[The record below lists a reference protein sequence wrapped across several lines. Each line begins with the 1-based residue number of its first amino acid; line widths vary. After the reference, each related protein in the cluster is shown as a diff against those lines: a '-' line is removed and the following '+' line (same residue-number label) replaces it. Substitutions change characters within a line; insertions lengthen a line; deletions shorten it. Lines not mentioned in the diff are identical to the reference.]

1 MKSTIA
7 LALLLLTTTT
17 VMGEYAKTKFYKAGF
32 QQTPKV
38 VIDTSTDKLFD
49 GALANTLFYSAGDSA
64 DTLYAWKINWD
75 IPSNSSTSIIKRTLD
90 ASTFKAK
97 GNDITL
103 NLKIK
108 SKMGLIGQP
117 APGYIGFPAIRDSGK
132 GTADQLYFSI
142 LPATATRA
150 TELNEV
156 MVASNRDTTTGMYVN
171 SVWFTDNYYWIM
183 YTQFDMKKGYEKA
196 LYLQAIKTDGT
207 LMYNAPI
214 KVASLNNPPGTTI
227 PIAGPNKDSNPT
239 MIYVVYKDS
248 NSKATVQTTVKISN
262 GYVDEPT
269 KLVSDSETQMYF
281 PDGMISASKVFGV
294 VLNRQQMVRKQFSE
308 DLRVY
313 YNGATS
319 KPSILD
325 LDVPK
330 GYQNPIIQS
339 FPHPGG
345 FVILGQ
351 LTGEK
356 DALIV
361 IKIFNANGTEK
372 VAQKTIAN
380 TQGAML
386 FFRDAAGTVWLG
398 YNDFDMKDGKVAKG
412 YLGKLIS
419 A

>member
-1 MKSTIA
+1 MKSTLA
-7 LALLLLTTTT
+7 LALLLLTTTA
-17 VMGEYAKTKFYKAGF
+17 VMGEYAQTKFYKAGF
-32 QQTPKV
+32 DQTPKIA
-38 VIDTSTDKLFD
+38 IDTSTDKLFD
-49 GALANTLFYSAGDSA
+49 GALANTLFYSADDSA
-64 DTLYAWKINWD
+64 GTLYAWKVNWD
-75 IPSNSSTSIIKRTLD
+75 IDSNSSTSIIKRTLD
-90 ASTFKAK
+90 ASTLKAK
-97 GNDITL
+97 GDDITL

-117 APGYIGFPAIRDSGK
+117 ALGYIAFPAIRDSGK
-132 GTADQLYFSI
+132 GTADQLYLSI
-142 LPATATRA
+142 LPASATKA
-150 TELNEV
+150 TELIDV
-156 MVASNRDTTTGMYVN
+156 KIASNKDTTTGMYVN
-171 SVWFTDNYYWIM
+171 SIWFTDDYYWIM
-183 YTQFDMKKGYEKA
+183 YTQFDMKKGYEQA

-207 LMYNAPI
+207 LMYDAPI

-239 MIYVVYKDS
+239 MIYVVYKDFD
-248 NSKATVQTTVKISN
+248 SKATVQTTVKISN
-262 GYVDEPT
+262 GNVDEPT
-269 KLVSDSETQMYF
+269 KLVGDSETQMYF
-281 PDGMISASKVFGV
+281 PDGVISASKVFGV
-294 VLNRQQMVRKQFSE
+294 VLNRQQMVRQQFSE

-325 LDVPK
+325 LDAPE

-339 FPHPGG
+339 FPHPNG

-351 LTGEK
+351 FTGEK
-356 DALIV
+356 DAIIV
-361 IKIFNANGTEK
+361 IKIFNADGTEN

-386 FFRDAAGTVWLG
+386 FFQDAAGNLWLG
-398 YNDFDMKDGKVAKG
+398 YNDFDMADGKVAKG